1 MSTFKI
7 TVEKEG
13 EKADTIETTGFILL
27 HLHEDYVAQHCG
39 ITTTNIEL
47 ARLVFAAQSFIDQLL
62 EKYPDVCKLVQ
73 LATALEED
81 LHVTQAD
88 ATDTTDSTD
97 KSDKDCDYSEHDTPS
112 DNDAPT
118 EDDEDIPLVKE

>member
-13 EKADTIETTGFILL
+13 EKADTIETAGFILL
-27 HLHEDYVAQHCG
+27 HLHENYVGQHCG

-47 ARLVFAAQSFIDQLL
+47 ARLVFAAQSFINQLL
-62 EKYPDVCKLVQ
+62 EKYPDVCKLAQ

-81 LHVTQAD
+81 LRVTQAD
-88 ATDTTDSTD
+88 ATDTID
-97 KSDKDCDYSEHDTPS
+97 KSDKDCDYSKHDSPS
-112 DNDAPT
+112 DSSAPA
-118 EDDEDIPLVKE
+118 EDDEDIPLIKE

>member
-7 TVEKEG
+7 TVERDG
-13 EKADTIETTGFILL
+13 ENADIIETTGFILL
-27 HLHEDYVAQHCG
+27 HLHENYVGQRCG
-39 ITTTNIEL
+39 IATTNIEL
-47 ARLVFAAQSFIDQLL
+47 ARLVFAARYFIDQLL

-88 ATDTTDSTD
+88 TTDG
-97 KSDKDCDYSEHDTPS
+97 DCDYSEHNSSS
-112 DNDAPT
+112 DDEVPAK
-118 EDDEDIPLVKE
+118 DDEDIPLVKE